1 MSDAPIRVLTVDDEP
16 SVTLSLRYVF
26 GDPRRYEVTGVSDG
40 QAALTQLEASPFDV
54 VIVDEKMPNLT
65 GVELVRK
72 IKEQRNPAKIIVV
85 SAQLSPE
92 VCEDYESLN
101 VHVMFSKP
109 FDVEVLRSA
118 VDRIV
123 A

>member
-1 MSDAPIRVLTVDDEP
+1 MPHEPVRVLTVDDEP

-26 GDPRRYEVTGVSDG
+26 GDPRYEVVGVSNG
-40 QAALTQLEASPFDV
+40 QAALAQLDASPFDV
-54 VIVDEKMPNLT
+54 VIVDERMPKLS
-65 GVELVRK
+65 GVELVRA
-72 IKEQRNPAKIIVV
+72 IKERRNPAKIIVV
-85 SAQLSPE
+85 SAELSTE
-92 VCEDYESLN
+92 VRQDYESLN

-109 FDVEVLRSA
+109 FDVKVLRAA